1 MLLIRAIIR
10 PEKVSLV
17 LSELLAAGFP
27 ACTKMDVFG
36 RGRQK
41 GVRVGDVYY
50 DEIPKEML
58 LFFCNDEDKDDLVK
72 VILRTA
78 RTGEGNF
85 GDGRIFVIPIE
96 DAIRIRTAER
106 GDIALYNAEQER

>member
-58 LFFCNDEDKDDLVK
+58 LYVVNDEDKDTVVRIIMK
-72 VILRTA
+72 NA
-78 RTGEGNF
+78 RTGENGNF
-85 GDGRIFVIPIE
+85 GDGRIFTSPVE
-96 DAIRIRTAER
+96 DAYTISTGSR
-106 GDIALYNAEQER
+106 GL

>member
-1 MLLIRAIIR
+1 MLLVRAIIR

-36 RGRQK
+36 CGRQK
-41 GVRVGDVYY
+41 GVRVGDIYY

-58 LFFCNDEDKDDLVK
+58 LYVVKDEDKDTVVHIIMK
-72 VILRTA
+72 NA
-78 RTGEGNF
+78 RTGETGNF
-85 GDGRIFVIPIE
+85 GDGRIFISPVEEAYTISSG
-96 DAIRIRTAER
+96 AK
-106 GDIALYNAEQER
+106 GL